1 MCFYGMGSFR
11 MRRGPR
17 VFMFGFRPFEFWW
30 DWGYRS
36 RRELIR
42 ELEEYKKELEQE
54 LEDVNERI
62 KELKREM
69 EEA

>member
-1 MCFYGMGSFR
+1 MCFYGGYFR
-11 MRRGPR
+11 RRGPR
-17 VFMFGFRPFEFWW
+17 VFMFGFGPW
-30 DWGYRS
+30 DFAWGYRS

-42 ELEEYKKELEQE
+42 ELEEYKKELEEE

-69 EEA
+69 SEA

>member
-1 MCFYGMGSFR
+1 MCFYGMGSFQ

-17 VFMFGFRPFEFWW
+17 VFIGFGPWGPA
-30 DWGYRS
+30 WGYRS

-42 ELEEYKKELEQE
+42 ELEEYKKELEEE

-62 KELKREM
+62 KELKHEM
-69 EEA
+69 SEA